1 MSYYSYFETRIRRA
15 RSWLACAEEE
25 YRAGSLA
32 TGHWDLA
39 YVLYWI
45 AFNAAFATD
54 DPEQPNT
61 TMEFRKCFGKVR
73 RVDESHIIHRAVR
86 RQFVGTVKPILNNQ
100 YLFKKYWDYVNGK
113 PGSDNWRTYFN
124 RENRRAI
131 AAMAEPSE
139 ENTGKVLPILFGR
152 LYTLRNQIVHGGATW
167 MSRYNRT
174 SVEHCTPVMA
184 ALVPLFIEIIEKHPK
199 VKWGP
204 PYFRP
209 GLRGKT
215 DPE

>member
-15 RSWLACAEEE
+15 RSWLACAEKGYE
-25 YRAGSLA
+25 AGSLA

-39 YVLYWI
+39 FVLYWI

-54 DPEQPNT
+54 DAEQPNT
-61 TMEFRKCFGKVR
+61 TTEFRKCFAKVR
-73 RVDESHIIHRAVR
+73 RVDEHHLIHRAVR
-86 RQFVGTVKPILNNQ
+86 GQFVGAVKPILTNQ
-100 YLFKKYWDYVNGK
+100 YLFKKYWDYVNGR
-113 PGSDNWRTYFN
+113 PRSDNWRTDFN

-131 AAMAEPSE
+131 AALAQPSE

-152 LYTLRNQIVHGGATW
+152 LYTLRNQMVHGGATW

-174 SVEHCTPVMA
+174 SVEHGAPIMA
-184 ALVPLFIEIIEKHPK
+184 VLVPLFIEIIEKHPK
-199 VKWGP
+199 VKWGR
-204 PYFRP
+204 PYYRP